1 VSLGERVNQLREAKK
16 MSRAAV
22 AHAAGVSYAFIQQL
36 ETGVRKD
43 PGVKN
48 LAAVASVLGV
58 SVDDLLA
65 DNPPPGAAD
74 QPPSSKSPRSRSGRS
89 SRPARTPARDE
100 IDAILER
107 LSPDDLVAVR
117 DLLRLWASRTER
129 PARQP
134 ASRR

>member
-1 VSLGERVNQLREAKK
+1 MTLGERVKRLRGAKH

-65 DNPPPGAAD
+65 DDPRPVVAD
-74 QPPSSKSPRSRSGRS
+74 PPRSKPGRAKTGRS
-89 SRPARTPARDE
+89 TDPARTPARDE
-100 IDAILER
+100 IDAMLER
-107 LSPDDLVAVR
+107 LSPADLVAVR
-117 DLLRLWASRTER
+117 DLLRLWAGRTER
-129 PARQP
+129 PAQP
-134 ASRR
+134 ATRR